1 MRQGLGCTAVALC
14 VHVFEP
20 ARLKSPSP
28 ELQMSTWMGFPKA
41 LDIGLYLRGRNNPT
55 LCAWARMKQCVLVF
69 TQHLI
74 TLQKTT
80 CAG

>member
-1 MRQGLGCTAVALC
+1 
-14 VHVFEP
+14 
-20 ARLKSPSP
+20 
-28 ELQMSTWMGFPKA
+28 MSMWMGFPKA

-55 LCAWARMKQCVLVF
+55 LCAWARMKQYVLVF